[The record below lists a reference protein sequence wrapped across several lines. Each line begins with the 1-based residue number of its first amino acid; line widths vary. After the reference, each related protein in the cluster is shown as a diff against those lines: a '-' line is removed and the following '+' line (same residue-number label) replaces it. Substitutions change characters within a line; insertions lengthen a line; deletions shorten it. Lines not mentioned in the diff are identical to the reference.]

1 MPEICLVFLLC
12 AIATGMLSPYV
23 YYRNCSM
30 SIDALSHTS
39 LLGIVL
45 SFSLIKD
52 LSSPLL
58 ILGTGIF
65 ALFTFYCIEL
75 LQEKLRWKREESLG
89 FLFPLFFALGILLLS
104 LYYRNVHLD
113 TDMVLMG
120 NPFLIP
126 FQRSLGMPVAFWKM
140 LFCLVLNT
148 ALANSMVL

>member
-58 ILGTGIF
+58 ILGTGVF
-65 ALFTFYCIEL
+65 ALFTFYCIESL
-75 LQEKLRWKREESLG
+75 LEKLHWKR
-89 FLFPLFFALGILLLS
+89 
-104 LYYRNVHLD
+104 
-113 TDMVLMG
+113 
-120 NPFLIP
+120 
-126 FQRSLGMPVAFWKM
+126 
-140 LFCLVLNT
+140 
-148 ALANSMVL
+148 